1 MQYLLDTVT
10 VIRHFT
16 ESGKIGEKA
25 KNILNSR
32 QHSFFIS
39 VISLIE
45 ILYLSE
51 KKRIKINLTETIN
64 EIEKS
69 SLYTIVD
76 LTPDIVKTAEKLKFP
91 ELHDRLILSTAK
103 WLGIP
108 VLSSDKHFKKVKTIE
123 VVWD

>member
-16 ESGKIGEKA
+16 ESGKIGAKA